1 MIHQDL
7 LHLYTQLKQFHYF
20 NFYRLPI
27 KYKQQQIDQYY
38 KSVIWYLSLFWAP
51 GFCGEEIRWQVLITG
66 FTTRMGINRRRH
78 SLVISIFCTVHVG
91 LRNQM
96 WIQAVTGTAGEKDL
110 AVRTNSGCA
119 GLLGT
124 LHCVLV
130 QVVAHHPLGSFLIG
144 ASDTCDTAMHP
155 LVDNIFCLVHLSTAS
170 HNPVNINS

>member
-1 MIHQDL
+1 MASADNWLHYQNGNKQETALSGDIH
-7 LHLYTQLKQFHYF
+7 
-20 NFYRLPI
+20 
-27 KYKQQQIDQYY
+27 
-38 KSVIWYLSLFWAP
+38 
-51 GFCGEEIRWQVLITG
+51 
-66 FTTRMGINRRRH
+66 
-78 SLVISIFCTVHVG
+78 FCTVHVG